1 MLKNDSIAYTD
12 GKDVETK
19 ILSLLK
25 EATNLSSQCN
35 IAQSHYADWAIR
47 YHLSAM
53 RGNLLRPFDFSGL
66 DVLEL
71 GAGMGGISRILAE
84 TAGHLTIVEGTP
96 ERFQGIQARLR
107 DLNNWEGCICNIQ
120 NFNPQKKFDVVC
132 LIGVWEYSELYIEDV
147 NPFLFILQKIRNYL
161 KEDGVA
167 IIAIENRVG
176 LKYFSGASE
185 DHSGRH
191 FDGICG
197 YAMSRSVRTFSFQ
210 EALSILEDSGFN
222 FVQTYFP
229 HPDYKMPKV
238 LFSERMM
245 QEYST
250 HASQILASTQSEDY
264 SNNHIKLFPEAL
276 AWEAL
281 AESKLLHEMA
291 NSFLFLASQDES
303 SRIMTKLQRTFLQGN
318 LATGYAMDRKE
329 PVQTFFR
336 LDDDNLVVEKKDM
349 HGSLVVRSPFYDGK
363 LLALIILR
371 KMYFEGKDAAIG
383 EIISFVNWI
392 FLEFKDKNPDVL
404 QSIAVDALPHNAIAV
419 ENGYRLFDL
428 EWVSPLP
435 VQKTWYIYRI
445 ILVLEEYFNLF
456 SCTNGTFSFKDFY
469 EELCLKFSL
478 PPNYEKDARNEL
490 YFDEHVSGARA
501 TVKPQTF

>member
-1 MLKNDSIAYTD
+1 
-12 GKDVETK
+12 
-19 ILSLLK
+19 
-25 EATNLSSQCN
+25 
-35 IAQSHYADWAIR
+35 
-47 YHLSAM
+47 
-53 RGNLLRPFDFSGL
+53 
-66 DVLEL
+66 
-71 GAGMGGISRILAE
+71 
-84 TAGHLTIVEGTP
+84 
-96 ERFQGIQARLR
+96 
-107 DLNNWEGCICNIQ
+107 
-120 NFNPQKKFDVVC
+120 
-132 LIGVWEYSELYIEDV
+132 
-147 NPFLFILQKIRNYL
+147 
-161 KEDGVA
+161 
-167 IIAIENRVG
+167 
-176 LKYFSGASE
+176 
-185 DHSGRH
+185 
-191 FDGICG
+191 
-197 YAMSRSVRTFSFQ
+197 
-210 EALSILEDSGFN
+210 
-222 FVQTYFP
+222 
-229 HPDYKMPKV
+229 
-238 LFSERMM
+238 
-245 QEYST
+245 
-250 HASQILASTQSEDY
+250 
-264 SNNHIKLFPEAL
+264 
-276 AWEAL
+276 
-281 AESKLLHEMA
+281 
-291 NSFLFLASQDES
+291 
-303 SRIMTKLQRTFLQGN
+303 MTKLQRTFLQGN

-435 VQKTWYIYRI
+435 VTKTWYIYRI

-501 TVKPQTF
+501 TVKPQTSSLTSQIKLCIKKIVKKCSLQLKIGRKCEPNRFMKYSYSYSNIQCQEFI